1 MCLETV
7 QLFTVTPIRNFHV
20 VLELEHSKTVEKDN
34 RLVTNNTLSISSC
47 LRLSSLYLG
56 VCLNSVINYYF
67 FFPTFLFFLT
77 KTLTLCS
84 GIVLGSGLVCSG
96 HRGHPAGTLG

>member
-20 VLELEHSKTVEKDN
+20 VLELEHSKTVDN

-67 FFPTFLFFLT
+67 FPYFPIF
-77 KTLTLCS
+77 S
-84 GIVLGSGLVCSG
+84 
-96 HRGHPAGTLG
+96 H

>member
-20 VLELEHSKTVEKDN
+20 VLELEHSKTVEKNN

-67 FFPTFLFFLT
+67 FPLLSYFFSL
-77 KTLTLCS
+77 KL
-84 GIVLGSGLVCSG
+84 
-96 HRGHPAGTLG
+96 

>member
-7 QLFTVTPIRNFHV
+7 QLFTVTPICNFHV

-67 FFPTFLFFLT
+67 FSLLSYFFSL
-77 KTLTLCS
+77 KL
-84 GIVLGSGLVCSG
+84 
-96 HRGHPAGTLG
+96 

>member
-67 FFPTFLFFLT
+67 FSLLSYFFSL
-77 KTLTLCS
+77 KL
-84 GIVLGSGLVCSG
+84 
-96 HRGHPAGTLG
+96 

>member
-67 FFPTFLFFLT
+67 FPYFPIF
-77 KTLTLCS
+77 S
-84 GIVLGSGLVCSG
+84 
-96 HRGHPAGTLG
+96 H